1 MLPKILK
8 NFNVFVD
15 GRGYAGRIDEIT
27 LPKLTIK
34 TEEYRAGGMDIPISI
49 DMGMEKLEAD
59 FTFSEYDTELFR
71 LFGLINGNSV
81 ALTLRGGMQ
90 GSGSND
96 IEAVIIN
103 LRGIFREFDFGSWK
117 PAEKATLKCTVA
129 AHYYKLTIGGNELIE
144 IDAVNTIRKINGVD
158 QMALLQA
165 VLGI

>member
-15 GRGYAGRIDEIT
+15 GRGYAGKIDEIT

-59 FTFSEYDTELFR
+59 FTFAEYDSELFR
-71 LFGLINGNSV
+71 LFGLIDGNSV
-81 ALTLRGGMQ
+81 SLTLRGGMQ

-103 LRGIFREFDFGSWK
+103 LRGIFSWK

-129 AHYYKLTIGGNELIE
+129 AHYYKLTISGQELIE
-144 IDAVNTIRKINGVD
+144 IDAENMIRKINGVD
-158 QMALLQA
+158 QMMLLQT

>member
-1 MLPKILK
+1 MLPKILR

-15 GRGYAGRIDEIT
+15 GRGYAGKIDEIT

-34 TEEYRAGGMDIPISI
+34 TEEYRAGGMDIPINI

-59 FTFSEYDTELFR
+59 FTFAEYDSELFR
-71 LFGLINGNSV
+71 LFGLIDGNSV
-81 ALTLRGGMQ
+81 SLTLRGGMQ
-90 GSGSND
+90 GND

-103 LRGIFREFDFGSWK
+103 LRGIFKEFDFGNWK

-144 IDAVNTIRKINGVD
+144 IDAENMIRKINGVD
-158 QMALLQA
+158 QMALLQTI
-165 VLGI
+165 LGI

>member
-1 MLPKILK
+1 
-8 NFNVFVD
+8 
-15 GRGYAGRIDEIT
+15 
-27 LPKLTIK
+27 
-34 TEEYRAGGMDIPISI
+34 MDIPISI

-71 LFGLINGNSV
+71 LFGLIDGSSV
-81 ALTLRGGMQ
+81 SLTLRGGMQ

-117 PAEKATLKCTVA
+117 PAEKATLKCSVA
-129 AHYYKLTIGGNELIE
+129 AHYYKLTISAQELIE
-144 IDAVNTIRKINGVD
+144 IDAENMIRRINGVD
-158 QMALLQA
+158 QMALLQT